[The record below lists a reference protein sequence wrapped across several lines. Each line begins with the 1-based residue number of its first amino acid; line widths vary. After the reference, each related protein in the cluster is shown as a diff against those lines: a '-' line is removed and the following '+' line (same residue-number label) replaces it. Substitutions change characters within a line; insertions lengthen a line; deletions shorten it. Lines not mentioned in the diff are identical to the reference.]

1 MVRTRIHEA
10 SLVGLLAA
18 LATFCALEARGGQPY
33 SIVGQSGPET
43 AATGRRPLA
52 ERIKAANRPIRI
64 ASEEALA
71 PDEGLIPALNNPV
84 AVEREWIPGPAT
96 VEFPEGGPALIAVE
110 EPSPSTEPGVLPP
123 PETTAVAAH
132 PTTGEDAGLVGEAST
147 SESVGADEA
156 TPTAAADHPADGEAA
171 LAAPEALPA
180 LAPATATQT
189 ARMPPPRRNTVR
201 VTPQRREALL
211 ARLRSALAEVPRPLG
226 LLPAPS
232 TPNHGSRPHSGHER
246 SAIARRPVPATSLP
260 EPLAALPAATPTD
273 ATAAEDAPELAPE
286 ALAADATTTPPPTT
300 VDGHAVDDAAQTDSA
315 DTIVADAA
323 ASLADSATDPAGSE
337 PLDAAALST
346 ESDAVA
352 NDEVAAAASAPTT
365 ETVPEAAPAT
375 RQPTTASHGQTQ
387 RNAGGQR
394 TRAPNAP
401 QQSLTP
407 LDRLQARLERM
418 PRPLGL
424 LPAPRPSMHAKEQV
438 RRRPQHQPQATTG
451 QALAVTPK
459 STPAADVPESAT
471 SSASDAGS
479 ESAATAEQVVLDAK
493 ATELVEAAPE
503 TEANEASP
511 DEVASDTGATAE
523 GDAHNEHVATAE
535 PQGEI
540 TPTAEPPAATELER
554 DLAGEPAG
562 EPSATAAGTTG
573 EPSLVATDDD
583 ATPLPAATTT
593 ARAAPPAAPAAK
605 RQVARRQP
613 QPTVERPIR
622 DALEAALANMPRP
635 LGLLPQPEPVVQR
648 RPATKRPGGTLAP
661 RALATKSIGT
671 RPLDTAP
678 DASPDISQAIV
689 ASAPVESDTADVDTT
704 LTAGNDL
711 EASSPLPAADAP
723 AEPATEPAT
732 LALDTA
738 EESSEAGAPAAC
750 IEVMLTGPEEATPLG
765 ERVTLLLSIKNSGN
779 APAISVTP
787 VMHFGLGLE
796 PLGIR
801 GRNGTFTEDGS
812 VVFDRLADLPPGE
825 AIELEIIAVCT
836 GAGTIQ
842 YQGAALCGDG
852 EARELVPADASVTVI
867 PATVATEPTSVRRR

>member
-33 SIVGQSGPET
+33 SIVGQSGPNT

-147 SESVGADEA
+147 SESVGEDEA
-156 TPTAAADHPADGEAA
+156 TSTAAADRPANGEAA
-171 LAAPEALPA
+171 LAAPEAIPA

-232 TPNHGSRPHSGHER
+232 TPNHGSRQHASHER

-273 ATAAEDAPELAPE
+273 ATVAADAPEVAPE
-286 ALAADATTTPPPTT
+286 TLAADATATPPLTP
-300 VDGHAVDDAAQTDSA
+300 VDGHTVEDAAQTDSE
-315 DTIVADAA
+315 DTVVADAA
-323 ASLADSATDPAGSE
+323 ASLADSAADQAGSE

-394 TRAPNAP
+394 ARAPSAP

-459 STPAADVPESAT
+459 VPPAADVPESAT

-479 ESAATAEQVVLDAK
+479 ESAATAEQVVLDAS
-493 ATELVEAAPE
+493 ATDPVAA
-503 TEANEASP
+503 ASESTASDSSP
-511 DEVASDTGATAE
+511 GDVASDTGATAE
-523 GDAHNEHVATAE
+523 GDAPTEHLADAE
-535 PQGEI
+535 RQGEI
-540 TPTAEPPAATELER
+540 APTSDAPTATELGH

-562 EPSATAAGTTG
+562 QPSATAAGTIG
-573 EPSLVATDDD
+573 APSLVATDDD
-583 ATPLPAATTT
+583 ATALATAT
-593 ARAAPPAAPAAK
+593 ARPAPPAAPAPK

-635 LGLLPQPEPVVQR
+635 LGLLPQPEPVVQH
-648 RPATKRPGGTLAP
+648 RPATKRPAGTLAP
-661 RALATKSIGT
+661 RALATQSIGT
-671 RPLDTAP
+671 RPLDAVP

-689 ASAPVESDTADVDTT
+689 SSAPVESDTADVDTT

-732 LALDTA
+732 LALDSV

-750 IEVMLTGPEEATPLG
+750 IEVTLTGPEEATPLG
-765 ERVTLLLSIKNSGN
+765 ERVTLQFSIKNSGN